1 MYVKGILFFS
11 VKNSIEKVKGLELG
25 AKPPRLNFFD
35 YPRGRPF
42 QEEERCVTR
51 QKRLRDVRHNH
62 ANGHGRQVTF
72 HVFPPWAVLSRDH
85 KSLNV
90 L

>member
-1 MYVKGILFFS
+1 MTPW
-11 VKNSIEKVKGLELG
+11 E
-25 AKPPRLNFFD
+25 
-35 YPRGRPF
+35 RPV

-62 ANGHGRQVTF
+62 ANGHSRQVTF
-72 HVFPPWAVLSRDH
+72 HVFSSCAVLSRDH